1 MKSLKRLSK
10 LHLSKFRW
18 TGFSAIL
25 FFVVQLFFS
34 QISSAQLSTNEKPIS
49 QIQKLALKKEI
60 DTKKTSGIQNLKKL
74 IKEDRQ
80 DSINNKPPRFGYKI
94 NVEWNIQNS
103 GTWQDLPNGDRLWR
117 LKIISPKA
125 LSINLLYDKFW
136 LPEGGKLFI
145 YNDTQSQIFGAFT
158 SANNKGT
165 REKPGKFATALIY
178 GDNTILEYY
187 QPKGVSDLPIL
198 SISYVVHGYRYVLI
212 GDQPSQISNKV
223 LSCYININ
231 CPEGSQFQV
240 EKQAV
245 AVIVINGN
253 ALCTGSLIT
262 TATRDMSPYF
272 LTANHC
278 LGSLDA
284 VNNPDASD
292 WTFWWN
298 YESPDCTNPSF
309 PPPHFT
315 TSGATL
321 VANYEPSDM
330 ALFRLIE
337 DPKNLTNYNPSWVG
351 WDRNTTTATSATG
364 IHHPAGMIKKIS
376 LSYQNVTSYPNAINW
391 AGGGTSPANSHW
403 AVNFTDGTTEG
414 GSSGS
419 FILNQNKLIIGQLH
433 GGDNICA
440 PVTKYYGKIDWS
452 WNNGTI
458 AQRRLRDWLDP
469 TGTGLAIAYTKQ
481 RSIVGPEIN
490 CSGSKTYTLESPPTG
505 ATITWSTYGSGVFSV
520 SGSGATAT
528 VTKIGDGSDILQAKI
543 GSFILAEKHITT
555 LTTAS
560 IQSTKYGNCNS
571 SGWQEWFLVGNSDN
585 GTSDWYWHT
594 STLPPNV
601 QINIYN
607 PNSTST
613 WVSIKGGGGVVNCSF
628 TDNCERAQGGGV
640 TIYAACPTSSLFQ
653 ADYNPNT
660 KKIKI
665 SPVEENNLKN
675 LSKATYIKNI
685 KLYSPK
691 GTGTVV
697 DQTYK
702 DGDLQKTVDVPK
714 LLSGRYL
721 MEITIGDLKE
731 MVPIDVP

>member
-1 MKSLKRLSK
+1 MKSLTSLLTWRSLN
-10 LHLSKFRW
+10 FRIPSFC
-18 TGFSAIL
+18 TLVIFIG
-25 FFVVQLFFS
+25 QLFVIQLCF
-34 QISSAQLSTNEKPIS
+34 AQLSTNENPIS
-49 QIQKLALKKEI
+49 QTLKLDLKKGI
-60 DTKKTSGIQNLKKL
+60 DTKQTSGIPDLKRL
-74 IKEDRQ
+74 IEEDRQ
-80 DSINNKPPRFGYKI
+80 DSINNRPPRFGYKI
-94 NVEWNIQNS
+94 KVDWNIQNS
-103 GTWQDLPNGDRLWR
+103 GTWEDLPDGGRLWR
-117 LKIISPKA
+117 FKINSPKA
-125 LSINLLYDKFW
+125 ISINLLYDKFW

-145 YNDTQSQIFGAFT
+145 YNEGKSQTFGAFT
-158 SANNKGT
+158 SINNKGT
-165 REKPGKFATALIY
+165 KEKPGKFATALIY

-187 QPKGVSDLPIL
+187 QPKGVTDLPII
-198 SISYVVHGYRYVLI
+198 SISYVVHGYRYVII
-212 GDQPSQISNKV
+212 GDQPSQISNKA

-231 CPEGSQFQV
+231 CPEGSQFQI

-298 YESPDCTNPSF
+298 YESPNCSNPSTA
-309 PPPHFT
+309 PPHFT

-330 ALFRLIE
+330 ALFRLSE
-337 DPKNLTNYNPSWVG
+337 DPKNLTNYNPAWVG
-351 WDRNTTTATSATG
+351 WDRNTTSATSATG

-376 LSYQNVTSYPNAINW
+376 LSYQNVTSYPSSISW
-391 AGGGTSPANSHW
+391 LGGGTSPANSHW

-452 WNNGTI
+452 WNSGTI

-481 RSIVGPEIN
+481 RSIIGPELN
-490 CSGSKTYTLESPPTG
+490 CSGSKTYTLESPPVG

-543 GSFILAEKHITT
+543 GSFILAEKRITT
-555 LTTAS
+555 LTSTS

-585 GTSDWYWHT
+585 GTSGWYWYT

-601 QINIYN
+601 QVNIYN
-607 PNSTST
+607 PNSTTT
-613 WVSIKGGGGVVNCSF
+613 WVSIKGGGGAINCSY
-628 TDNCERAQGGGV
+628 TDNCGRPQGGGV
-640 TIYAACPTSSLFQ
+640 TIYAACPTSALFK
-653 ADYNPNT
+653 ADYNSKS
-660 KKIKI
+660 KKINI
-665 SPVEENNLKN
+665 SPIEGNNPKDYT
-675 LSKATYIKNI
+675 KATYIKNI
-685 KLYSPK
+685 KLYSPN
-691 GTGTVV
+691 GTGAIV
-697 DQTYK
+697 DLNYK
-702 DGDLQKTVDVPK
+702 DGGLQKIIDVPE
-714 LLSGRYL
+714 LREGRYL
-721 MEITIGDLKE
+721 IEITIGDLKE
-731 MVPIDVP
+731 MVAIDIQ